1 MATLA
6 EQRRANGQRI
16 EAERRANG
24 ERIQNERRATGQ
36 RIIEER
42 TGKAVAEDINRL
54 VNQPR
59 QRRSLRTVPPVG
71 AVPAGKGRGT
81 YTEPAAGTAGIASP
95 LTEKTKVVDGKT
107 LPDNEL
113 WPQGHTSSD
122 GLFVLPAVKTER
134 FIDANGAEEVR
145 NYANPAGVPV

>member
-1 MATLA
+1 MATLQ
-6 EQRRANGQRI
+6 EQRQAIAQGMAASRAPTGA
-16 EAERRANG
+16 AERQATGAAMVARRTGRSIKDDLNALETPTRQRAQL
-24 ERIQNERRATGQ
+24 RDLERRGARPPTPGVG
-36 RIIEER
+36 
-42 TGKAVAEDINRL
+42 TWNPA
-54 VNQPR
+54 NQ
-59 QRRSLRTVPPVG
+59 SSN
-71 AVPAGKGRGT
+71 
-81 YTEPAAGTAGIASP
+81 GTAGIASP
-95 LTEKTKVVDGKT
+95 LIEKTKVVDGKT

>member
-1 MATLA
+1 MASLQ
-6 EQRRANGQRI
+6 EQRQAIAAGMAASRQATG
-16 EAERRANG
+16 AA
-24 ERIQNERRATGQ
+24 ERRATGQ

-81 YTEPAAGTAGIASP
+81 YTEPTSGTAGIASP
-95 LTEKTKVVDGKT
+95 LIEKTKVVDGKT

-122 GLFVLPAVKTER
+122 GLFVLPAWKTLKLT
-134 FIDANGAEEVR
+134 DANGAEVVIQL
-145 NYANPAGVPV
+145 ADPQGVAV